1 MVTADS
7 AFLFWRPDNVV
18 IAAPIYSGIIMPFD
32 TSNGKVLSP
41 VVGQIRRID
50 AMAVYKNLCATGE
63 TQVLRLW
70 SMTQSKC
77 LVSWTATKT
86 FLTSL
91 VMNDIL
97 VISGSN
103 AGIVKLW
110 DLNVLLKTESSTIA
124 PLRKISMKGWLYY
137 PVKEIAFFSYK
148 ELVIVSKY
156 ETNKKKDKVKIV
168 EYYKPTL

>member
-1 MVTADS
+1 VVTADS
-7 AFLFWRPDNVV
+7 AFLFWRPDNIV

-32 TSNGKVLSP
+32 ISNGKILTP

-50 AMAVYKNLCATGE
+50 AMAVFKNLCATGE
-63 TQVLRLW
+63 AQMLRLW
-70 SMTQSKC
+70 SMTQGKC

-86 FLTSL
+86 YLTSL
-91 VMNDIL
+91 LINDIF

-103 AGIVKLW
+103 AGIIKFW
-110 DLNVLLKTESSTIA
+110 DLNVLLKSDSSIIA

-137 PVKEIAFFSYK
+137 PVKELSFFSYK
-148 ELVIVSKY
+148 ELIIVSKY